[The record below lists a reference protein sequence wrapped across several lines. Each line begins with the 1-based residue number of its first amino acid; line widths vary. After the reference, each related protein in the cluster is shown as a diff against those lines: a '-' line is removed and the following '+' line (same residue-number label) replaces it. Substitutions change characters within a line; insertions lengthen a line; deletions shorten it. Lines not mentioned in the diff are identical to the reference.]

1 VPQSF
6 DNGNATSG
14 STSIAAVT
22 QDAGLT
28 WQPIGL
34 PEPSSSSLLP
44 GEPPDVFMSVSSLQ
58 CPQAGTCIALADAT
72 AGNKHTAIYTTA
84 P

>member
-6 DNGNATSG
+6 DNGKATSG
-14 STSIAAVT
+14 SSSIAAVT
-22 QDAGLT
+22 QNAGLT
-28 WQPIGL
+28 WQAIGL
-34 PEPSSSSLLP
+34 PEPSSLPP

-58 CPQAGTCIALADAT
+58 CPKVNTCIALANNV
-72 AGNKHTAIYTTA
+72 AGNKYAAIYTTA